1 MHDLMCVTISNKIE
15 YLVRVSQVNLEVFL
29 CSSLPNCLIL
39 QLLLRTWSNYLISYF
54 VDHNSSFDCQSVTT
68 YVKNTPTV
76 FTYNSKGDDMFER
89 IEKEESFRI
98 LKIMD
103 IS

>member
-1 MHDLMCVTISNKIE
+1 MLISTK
-15 YLVRVSQVNLEVFL
+15 LFD
-29 CSSLPNCLIL
+29 SSIANT
-39 QLLLRTWSNYLISYF
+39 TWSNLGKKWSEDLFNHRLISYF